1 MALSLV
7 NVVVSKPL
15 QQNLKQ
21 RIIMKILAFAASNS
35 RSSINKSLVTY
46 ASSLVSGLDENAQI
60 DLIDLNDYEMP
71 IYSSDRENESGIPQ
85 LAHDFY
91 NKISAADAVMISF
104 AEHNGSYTVAYKNL
118 FDWTSRIDAKV
129 YQGKPAVLLATSPGP
144 GGAGNVL
151 AAAKGSAPYFG
162 LEVKADLSVGKFYD
176 EFDMEKGELKSSAIN
191 DKLMTAVALL
201 ISA

>member
-1 MALSLV
+1 
-7 NVVVSKPL
+7 
-15 QQNLKQ
+15 
-21 RIIMKILAFAASNS
+21 MKVLAFAASSS

-46 ASSLVSGLDENAQI
+46 AANLLGDLDENTQI

-71 IYSSDRENESGIPQ
+71 IFSTDRENESGIPQ

-104 AEHNGSYTVAYKNL
+104 AEHNASYTAAYKNL

-162 LEVKADLSVGKFYD
+162 LDVKADLSIAKFYD
-176 EFDMEKGELKSSAIN
+176 EFDMEKGELKNAETKDQLATAIAFL
-191 DKLMTAVALL
+191 K
-201 ISA
+201 

>member
-1 MALSLV
+1 
-7 NVVVSKPL
+7 
-15 QQNLKQ
+15 
-21 RIIMKILAFAASNS
+21 MKILAFAASNS

-46 ASSLVSGLDENAQI
+46 AASLVENAKV
-60 DLIDLNDYEMP
+60 DVIDLNDYEMP

-91 NKISAADAVMISF
+91 NKISAANALMISF

-129 YQGKPAVLLATSPGP
+129 YQGKQAVLFATSPGP
-144 GGAGNVL
+144 GGAGSVL

-162 LEVKADLSVGKFYD
+162 MEVKGDLSIGKFYD
-176 EFDMEKGELKSSAIN
+176 EFDMEKGEFKMSAMRDQLIAVVSLLK
-191 DKLMTAVALL
+191 
-201 ISA
+201 